1 MAGAP
6 PASLTRIRRRPRCRA
21 SPQMLAWMKN
31 PVPASRVELMLKCD
45 KPTDISPTV
54 GPACDT
60 YVGNCQFGSFDVTKC
75 RCVCMGEGAPGGY
88 CVDEATGS
96 CTKTC

>member
-1 MAGAP
+1 
-6 PASLTRIRRRPRCRA
+6 
-21 SPQMLAWMKN
+21 MLAWMKN